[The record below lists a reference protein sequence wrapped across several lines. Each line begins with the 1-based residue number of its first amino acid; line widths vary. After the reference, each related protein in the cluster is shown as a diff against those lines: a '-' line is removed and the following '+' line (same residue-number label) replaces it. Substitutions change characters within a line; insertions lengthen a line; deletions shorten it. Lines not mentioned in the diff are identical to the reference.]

1 MYFSQNSGVVDFII
15 KRIQERVRSM
25 QKTRLI
31 FINTMTLEELRQNK
45 SIMIKQFLE
54 IEDDLKQ
61 SVQALTTL
69 LIQNKDLSEEKDR
82 NDTFLRGYEL
92 RIVSL
97 EKNFGELNLKY
108 EKLIQENENL
118 EKKMIDNEKVIIEQN
133 KQINDFELML
143 EEKQK
148 YNRYLE
154 NEVFNLNCKIQEKE
168 SVIRNIQTIKRSS
181 PKNNYDYENR
191 EKNLNEHIFTPKL
204 EKNSSEKNVMNHTF
218 NHDQEN
224 THQDNLNKLDEDINY
239 SVNNYLNERQN
250 KKKLINDMIKEHL
263 EQNNIEEE
271 KSNIFLT

>member
-224 THQDNLNKLDEDINY
+224 TNQDNLNKLDEDINY

>member
-1 MYFSQNSGVVDFII
+1 MYFSQNSGVVEFII
-15 KRIQERVRSM
+15 KRIQERVKSM

-69 LIQNKDLSEEKDR
+69 LIQNKDLAEEKDR
-82 NDTFLRGYEL
+82 NDSFLRGYEL

-108 EKLIQENENL
+108 ENLIQENENL

-133 KQINDFELML
+133 KQINNFDLML

-191 EKNLNEHIFTPKL
+191 EKKFNEHIYTPKL
-204 EKNSSEKNVMNHTF
+204 EKNSSEKNVLNHTF

-224 THQDNLNKLDEDINY
+224 TQQDNLNKLDEDNNY
-239 SVNNYLNERQN
+239 NVNNYLNERQN

-263 EQNNIEEE
+263 EQNNNEEE
-271 KSNIFLT
+271 KSNLLLR

>member
-1 MYFSQNSGVVDFII
+1 MYFSQNTGVVDFII
-15 KRIQERVRSM
+15 KRIQERVKIM

-31 FINTMTLEELRQNK
+31 FINTMTVEELKQNK
-45 SIMIKQFLE
+45 SLMIKQFLE

-61 SVQALTTL
+61 SVQALTTI
-69 LIQNKDLSEEKDR
+69 LIQNKDLAEEKNR

-92 RIVSL
+92 RINSL

-133 KQINDFELML
+133 KQLNDFELML

-168 SVIRNIQTIKRSS
+168 SVIRNMQTIKRSS
-181 PKNNYDYENR
+181 PQTNYDYHNID
-191 EKNLNEHIFTPKL
+191 KKLNEQIYTPKL

-224 THQDNLNKLDEDINY
+224 IQQDNLNKLDEDINY
-239 SVNNYLNERQN
+239 NVNNYLDERQN

-263 EQNNIEEE
+263 EQNTLEE
-271 KSNIFLT
+271 KSNFSII